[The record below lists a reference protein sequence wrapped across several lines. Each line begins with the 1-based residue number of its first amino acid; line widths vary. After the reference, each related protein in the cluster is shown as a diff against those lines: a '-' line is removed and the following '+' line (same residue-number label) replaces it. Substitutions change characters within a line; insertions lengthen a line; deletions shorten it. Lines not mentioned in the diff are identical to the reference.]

1 MEKDVANADIRSW
14 LSGCDGLA
22 KVFSGFHRLEVN
34 SFDDITNVQT
44 CTLYRAIREKTR
56 DLNSTIL

>member
-44 CTLYRAIREKTR
+44 CTLYRARWV
-56 DLNSTIL
+56 SA